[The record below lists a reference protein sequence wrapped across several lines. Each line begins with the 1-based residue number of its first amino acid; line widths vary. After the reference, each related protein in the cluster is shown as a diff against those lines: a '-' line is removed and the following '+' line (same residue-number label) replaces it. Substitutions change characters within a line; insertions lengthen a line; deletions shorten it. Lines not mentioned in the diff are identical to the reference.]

1 MKAFL
6 RAVAIVLALV
16 SGGVVHA
23 QAYPN
28 KPIRVMAGYPP
39 GGGVDLAARL
49 VAAALGDLWGAT
61 ALVDNRPGAGG
72 GIATEITAKAT
83 ADGYTVMLCTIGSHA
98 ITPARTK
105 LPYDHIKDFAFIS
118 MIGSTPNVLL
128 AHPSQPMKNVGDV
141 VAYAK
146 ANPGKLSYGSSGVG
160 ASPHLSIELLKSM
173 TGINIVHV
181 PYKGAAPA
189 LADVMGGQMP
199 LSVGNLPGG
208 PLAAIKSGRLRGV
221 GITTAKRNPR
231 APDVPTFA
239 EAGVPGYDVASWYGI
254 CAPAGVPKPILAKLN
269 ADLVKVLNSPE
280 LQQRMEDQ
288 GIDVTPSTPEQFLAH
303 VKSET
308 LKWAKVVKDAGLA
321 AE

>member
-83 ADGYTVMLCTIGSHA
+83 PDGYTVMLCTIGSHA

-208 PLAAIKSGRLRGV
+208 PLAAIKSGRLRGI
-221 GITTAKRNPR
+221 GITTAKRNAR

-269 ADLVKVLNSPE
+269 AGLVKVLNSPE